1 MAFVLQYFVHFF
13 TPTFVP
19 TFPSRPSRPSFPS
32 IKDKKIFAVREFHEA
47 KDIFERHFSISS
59 ILSEKRSRLQAH
71 FVLNYTLLAEH
82 SHPII
87 GVKVIQC
94 LLQKK
99 TFNVRLNY
107 PRLLLVIPYR
117 FGHICRLCLK
127 KQGWKR
133 VVNVKESIKY
143 QEIANSIWEKYQTQ
157 QVVIRSYRRGRNN
170 CPSKRTFRTDFAV
183 FHSSNPE
190 KKKGDLAR
198 TTWYDSKLCSVQHEY
213 LRTFIHPQRD
223 DMSWYLLTKNS
234 HLQIGSLRLQRYSG

>member
-1 MAFVLQYFVHFF
+1 M
-13 TPTFVP
+13 
-19 TFPSRPSRPSFPS
+19 
-32 IKDKKIFAVREFHEA
+32 REFHEA

-117 FGHICRLCLK
+117 FGHLCRLCLK

>member
-1 MAFVLQYFVHFF
+1 MIWKNILYIFLFFSSVFACGVCPSVLC
-13 TPTFVP
+13 
-19 TFPSRPSRPSFPS
+19 SFLHTNLCSYLPVAS
-32 IKDKKIFAVREFHEA
+32 IAAIFSFNQRQINICCEGISWS
-47 KDIFERHFSISS
+47 KRYFERHFSISS

-71 FVLNYTLLAEH
+71 FVLNYTLLAER

-99 TFNVRLNY
+99 PFKVRLNY

-117 FGHICRLCLK
+117 FGHLCRLCLK

-133 VVNVKESIKY
+133 VVNVQENIKY
-143 QEIANSIWEKYQTQ
+143 QEIANSIWAKYQTQ
-157 QVVIRSYRRGRNN
+157 QVVISSYGRGRNN

-190 KKKGDLAR
+190 KKR
-198 TTWYDSKLCSVQHEY
+198 E
-213 LRTFIHPQRD
+213 I
-223 DMSWYLLTKNS
+223 
-234 HLQIGSLRLQRYSG
+234 

>member
-1 MAFVLQYFVHFF
+1 M
-13 TPTFVP
+13 
-19 TFPSRPSRPSFPS
+19 
-32 IKDKKIFAVREFHEA
+32 
-47 KDIFERHFSISS
+47 
-59 ILSEKRSRLQAH
+59 KR
-71 FVLNYTLLAEH
+71 
-82 SHPII
+82 I
-87 GVKVIQC
+87 
-94 LLQKK
+94 
-99 TFNVRLNY
+99 
-107 PRLLLVIPYR
+107 
-117 FGHICRLCLK
+117 
-127 KQGWKR
+127 
-133 VVNVKESIKY
+133 VNVKENIKY
-143 QEIANSIWEKYQTQ
+143 QEIANSIWAKYQTQ